1 MRVRILTL
9 QGFRSQAAASVRL
22 AASAIRHGAGI
33 SLEGDGQRALTSSQK
48 DTAVK
53 ISNATVLVT
62 GANRGLGKAL
72 VDEAL
77 RRGAKRIYAGA
88 RQPFFHPDSRVVPL
102 VLDITDADKIRA
114 AVSLNGKD
122 MTNQILQR
130 PSRCGA
136 FRENGKTKLRLAK
149 VTLFHTLSSR

>member
-1 MRVRILTL
+1 MKLST
-9 QGFRSQAAASVRL
+9 
-22 AASAIRHGAGI
+22 
-33 SLEGDGQRALTSSQK
+33 
-48 DTAVK
+48 
-53 ISNATVLVT
+53 ATVLMT

-102 VLDITDADKIRA
+102 VLDITDAEKIRA

-136 FRENGKTKLRLAK
+136 FRENGKTKLRK
-149 VTLFHTLSSR
+149 SHTFHTLSSR